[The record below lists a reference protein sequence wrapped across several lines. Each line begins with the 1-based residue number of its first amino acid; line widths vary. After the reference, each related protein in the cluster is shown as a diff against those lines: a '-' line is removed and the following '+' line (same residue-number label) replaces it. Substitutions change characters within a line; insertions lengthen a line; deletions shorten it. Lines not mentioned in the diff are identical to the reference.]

1 MNEIFAGSA
10 IERGSSAAAARDA
23 CRPGWGVPKLAN
35 KRLCFW
41 SVICNKLPRGGRPCV
56 LCIGR
61 LSTTIFAPQ
70 PSEFIDDLQRVE
82 PSRLSRLPSCQ
93 GCHVAAVAVA
103 TATVVVF
110 VVAAVLPKISSCN
123 LCAPTPKA
131 ITTTTTTLAEA
142 AAAQDDGLKLG
153 LELVPGQLI

>member
-10 IERGSSAAAARDA
+10 IKFCCCCWG
-23 CRPGWGVPKLAN
+23 CRPEWGVPKLAN

-93 GCHVAAVAVA
+93 GCHVAAVAA
-103 TATVVVF
+103 ASVVVL

-131 ITTTTTTLAEA
+131 ITTTTTTKLAE
-142 AAAQDDGLKLG
+142 AAQDDGLKLG